1 MRTPFD
7 TAGGSPFVRVRLVPR
22 AARIAVTVVFF
33 ASGAA
38 YGSWVARVP
47 SLQDQHDATTS
58 ELGLAL
64 FGVAAGAIVALP
76 IAGWL
81 TARLGSRLVTRAGL
95 VGVAISLPLIALAPS
110 LVLLGAAF
118 AAFGATGGM
127 LDLAMNAHGVA
138 VEERYARPILSGF
151 HASFSFGGLVGAAA
165 GGVAAAV
172 GISPLAQFTAAGAT
186 ILAIAV
192 WSGGPLLA
200 RDVDVVPGPVYS
212 KPSRE
217 LVALA
222 VIAFAC
228 LLAEGAT
235 GDWSGIYMNDVLGT
249 GEGAATAAFIA
260 FSLTMTLGRVV
271 GDRLTAAW
279 GAVTLTRRAGVLGAA
294 GLGGALLV
302 DQPPVAVIG
311 FACLGAGL
319 ATVVPI
325 VFRAA
330 GQRTAT
336 PGAGIAAVSTVGY
349 TAFLV
354 GPPAIGFLAE
364 AIGLRAALGVVAG
377 LVAVI
382 ALLAG
387 STGPPTET

>member
-1 MRTPFD
+1 MRRCH
-7 TAGGSPFVRVRLVPR
+7 V

-47 SLQDQHDATTS
+47 SLQEDLDATTS

-64 FGVAAGAIVALP
+64 FGVAAGAVVALP
-76 IAGWL
+76 VAGWL
-81 TARLGSRLVTRAGL
+81 TARLGSRVVTRAGL
-95 VGVAISLPLIALAPS
+95 FGVAVSLPLIGLAPS
-110 LVLLGAAF
+110 LPLLGVAF
-118 AAFGATGGM
+118 AAFGAAGGM

-151 HASFSFGGLVGAAA
+151 HASFSFGGLVGAVGGGLAAAA
-165 GGVAAAV
+165 GV
-172 GISPLAQFTAAGAT
+172 SPLAQFTVAGVV
-186 ILAIAV
+186 ILGIAV
-192 WSGGPLLA
+192 WSRGPLLA
-200 RDVDVVPGPVYS
+200 RNVDVVPGPVYGR
-212 KPSRE
+212 PTRA
-217 LVALA
+217 LVTLA

-228 LLAEGAT
+228 LLAEGAA
-235 GDWSGIYMNDVLGT
+235 GDWSGVYMNEVLGT
-249 GEGAATAAFIA
+249 GEGAATTAFIA
-260 FSLTMTLGRVV
+260 FSLTMTFGRMV

-279 GAVTLTRRAGVLGAA
+279 GTVALTRRAGVLGAA
-294 GLGGALLV
+294 GLGVSLLFDEPV
-302 DQPPVAVIG
+302 VAVIG

-330 GQRTAT
+330 GQRTASA
-336 PGAGIAAVSTVGY
+336 GAGIAAVSTVGY
-349 TAFLV
+349 SAFLV

-377 LVAVI
+377 LAAVI
-382 ALLAG
+382 AILADA
-387 STGPPTET
+387 TRPPTAS

>member
-1 MRTPFD
+1 M
-7 TAGGSPFVRVRLVPR
+7 PR

-47 SLQDQHDATTS
+47 SLQGDLDATKS

-64 FGVAAGAIVALP
+64 FGVAVGAVIALP
-76 IAGWL
+76 VAGWL
-81 TARLGSRLVTRAGL
+81 TARLGSRVLTQAGL
-95 VGVAISLPLIALAPS
+95 VGVAVALPLDRAGAVASPP
-110 LVLLGAAF
+110 GAAF
-118 AAFGATGGM
+118 AVFGAAGGM

-151 HASFSFGGLVGAAA
+151 HASFSFGGLVGAVC
-165 GGVAAAV
+165 GGLAAAA
-172 GISPLAQFTAAGAT
+172 GISPLAQFTAAGVV
-186 ILAIAV
+186 ILGIAV
-192 WSGGPLLA
+192 WSRGALLA
-200 RDVDVVPGPVYS
+200 RHVDVVPGPVYRR
-212 KPSRE
+212 PSRS

-222 VIAFAC
+222 VIAFTC
-228 LLAEGAT
+228 LLAEGAA

-249 GEGAATAAFIA
+249 GEGAATVAFVA

-279 GAVTLTRRAGVLGAA
+279 GTVALTRRAGALGSL
-294 GLGGALLV
+294 GLGISLLFDV
-302 DQPPVAVIG
+302 PLVAVLG

-330 GQRTAT
+330 GQRTPS

-349 TAFLV
+349 SAFLV
-354 GPPAIGFLAE
+354 GPPAIGFLAD
-364 AIGLRAALGVVAG
+364 AIGLRAALGVVAA
-377 LVAVI
+377 LAALI

-387 STGPPTET
+387 ATRPPRS